1 MSREIERK
9 FLITDDGWQKDVRAV
24 RHIRQG
30 YLAFGS
36 RAHVRVRIVD
46 KKAAVLT
53 VKSREGELSRQE
65 FEYSIPA
72 DEARE
77 LLALAEEAI
86 IEKKR
91 HSVEASGLEWEID
104 VFAGDNAGL
113 VIAEIE
119 LRDGA
124 QEISRP
130 SWLGEEIT
138 GEARYYNSSL
148 ARKPFSKW

>member
-1 MSREIERK
+1 
-9 FLITDDGWQKDVRAV
+9 
-24 RHIRQG
+24 
-30 YLAFGS
+30 
-36 RAHVRVRIVD
+36 
-46 KKAAVLT
+46 
-53 VKSREGELSRQE
+53 
-65 FEYSIPA
+65 
-72 DEARE
+72 
-77 LLALAEEAI
+77 
-86 IEKKR
+86 
-91 HSVEASGLEWEID
+91 VEASGLEWEID